1 MTLPNGIKEKEHE
14 MLLTHLE
21 LMPWIQKGDKNFYNE
36 TLAGADLSI
45 SSPVYGLRMASNSEN
60 ARTVRLSEHDVKVLL
75 AISRVYPSR
84 QGKRPVMRRLDK
96 GGYSV
101 KVSGPHRVLADL
113 LSVAEDRMGILAAEI
128 KASLGI
134 EFHCYAPDGTQWLA

>member
-1 MTLPNGIKEKEHE
+1 
-14 MLLTHLE
+14 MLTNLE
-21 LMPWIQKGDKNFYNE
+21 LMPWVQKGDKNFYCE
-36 TLAGADLSI
+36 ELAGIDVGI
-45 SSPVYGLRMASNSEN
+45 SASVYGLRMATSSEN
-60 ARTVRLSEHDVKVLL
+60 TRTVRLSEHDVKVLL

-84 QGKRPVMRRLDK
+84 RGKRPVARK
-96 GGYSV
+96 VTGGYSV

-113 LSVAEDRMGILAAEI
+113 LGVGDDRAGILAAEI